1 MFFEVIF
8 EVVVVFGPEFPIRVH
23 NKLHQP
29 RSRIAYMPRNRPAGR
44 LCVFL
49 SAHPLFSRINHYL
62 YVVSVGVIFRDCL
75 FFISAK
81 SDLHFPTIHIFC
93 HSKFRYIFGFP
104 PQRPYRPVYGISD
117 NRGVRLFSPAA
128 PPPFL
133 KMMQDADSLNLVRLV
148 VLKTAHFPA
157 MLYIP
162 GNDTLPVAV
171 YAFILQ
177 KSTLAALTV
186 LFHLSLIPQSGR
198 RPCCMKL

>member
-1 MFFEVIF
+1 MFLEVIF
-8 EVVVVFGPEFPIRVH
+8 EVVIVFDPEFLIRVH

-29 RSRIAYMPRNRPAGR
+29 LPRIAYMDLGIVPLAAPAFFF
-44 LCVFL
+44 LPTHCFPELIITFTL
-49 SAHPLFSRINHYL
+49 SAL
-62 YVVSVGVIFRDCL
+62 GVIFRDCL

-81 SDLHFPTIHIFC
+81 SDLHFPAIHIFYS
-93 HSKFRYIFGFP
+93 SKFRCIFGPP

-133 KMMQDADSLNLVRLV
+133 KMMQNADSLNLVRLV

-157 MLYIP
+157 MPYIP

-177 KSTLAALTV
+177 KSTLATLTV
-186 LFHLSLIPQSGR
+186 LFHLSPVLQSER
-198 RPCCMKL
+198 RQS

>member
-1 MFFEVIF
+1 MFLEVIF
-8 EVVVVFGPEFPIRVH
+8 EVVIVFDPEFLIRVH

-29 RSRIAYMPRNRPAGR
+29 LPRIAYMDLGIVPLAAPAFFF
-44 LCVFL
+44 LFAHCFPELITTFTL
-49 SAHPLFSRINHYL
+49 SAL
-62 YVVSVGVIFRDCL
+62 GVIFRDCL

-133 KMMQDADSLNLVRLV
+133 KMMQNADSLNLVRLV

-157 MLYIP
+157 MPYIP

-186 LFHLSLIPQSGR
+186 LFHLSPVLQSER
-198 RPCCMKL
+198 RQS

>member
-1 MFFEVIF
+1 MFLEVIF
-8 EVVVVFGPEFPIRVH
+8 EVVIVFDPEFLIRVH

-29 RSRIAYMPRNRPAGR
+29 LPRIAYMDLGIVPLAAPAFFF
-44 LCVFL
+44 LPTHCFPELIITFTL
-49 SAHPLFSRINHYL
+49 SALR
-62 YVVSVGVIFRDCL
+62 VIFRDCL

-81 SDLHFPTIHIFC
+81 SDLHFPAIHIFC

-177 KSTLAALTV
+177 KNTLAALTV
-186 LFHLSLIPQSGR
+186 LFHLSPVLQSER
-198 RPCCMKL
+198 RQS

>member
-1 MFFEVIF
+1 MFLEVIF
-8 EVVVVFGPEFPIRVH
+8 EVVIVFDPEFLIRVH

-29 RSRIAYMPRNRPAGR
+29 LPRIAYMDLGIVPLAAPAFFF
-44 LCVFL
+44 LPTHCFPELIITFTL
-49 SAHPLFSRINHYL
+49 SAL
-62 YVVSVGVIFRDCL
+62 GVIFRDCL

-93 HSKFRYIFGFP
+93 HSKFRYIFYFP

-133 KMMQDADSLNLVRLV
+133 KMMQNADSLNLVRLV

-186 LFHLSLIPQSGR
+186 LFHLSPVLQSER
-198 RPCCMKL
+198 RQS

>member
-1 MFFEVIF
+1 MFLEVIF
-8 EVVVVFGPEFPIRVH
+8 EVVIVFDPEFLIRVH

-29 RSRIAYMPRNRPAGR
+29 LPRIAYMDLGIVPLAAPAFFF
-44 LCVFL
+44 LPTHCFPELIITFTL
-49 SAHPLFSRINHYL
+49 SAL
-62 YVVSVGVIFRDCL
+62 GVIFRDCL

-81 SDLHFPTIHIFC
+81 SYLHFPAIHIFC

-186 LFHLSLIPQSGR
+186 LFHLSPVLQSER
-198 RPCCMKL
+198 RQS

>member
-1 MFFEVIF
+1 MFLEVIF
-8 EVVVVFGPEFPIRVH
+8 EVVIVFDPEFLIRVH

-29 RSRIAYMPRNRPAGR
+29 LPRIAYMDLGIVPLAAPACFF
-44 LCVFL
+44 LPPHCFPELIITFTL
-49 SAHPLFSRINHYL
+49 SAL
-62 YVVSVGVIFRDCL
+62 GVIFRDCL

-81 SDLHFPTIHIFC
+81 SDLHFPAIHIFC

-186 LFHLSLIPQSGR
+186 LFHLSPVLQSER
-198 RPCCMKL
+198 RQS

>member
-1 MFFEVIF
+1 
-8 EVVVVFGPEFPIRVH
+8 
-23 NKLHQP
+23 
-29 RSRIAYMPRNRPAGR
+29 
-44 LCVFL
+44 L
-49 SAHPLFSRINHYL
+49 SALG
-62 YVVSVGVIFRDCL
+62 VVFRDCL

-81 SDLHFPTIHIFC
+81 SDLHFPAIHIFC
-93 HSKFRYIFGFP
+93 HSKFRYIFGSP

-186 LFHLSLIPQSGR
+186 LFHLSPVLQSER
-198 RPCCMKL
+198 RQS

>member
-1 MFFEVIF
+1 MFLEVIF
-8 EVVVVFGPEFPIRVH
+8 EVVIVFDPEFLIRVH

-29 RSRIAYMPRNRPAGR
+29 LPRIAYMDLGIVPLAAPAFFF
-44 LCVFL
+44 LPTHCFPELIITFTL
-49 SAHPLFSRINHYL
+49 SAL
-62 YVVSVGVIFRDCL
+62 GVIFRDCL

-81 SDLHFPTIHIFC
+81 SDLHFPAIHIFC

-117 NRGVRLFSPAA
+117 NRGVRLFSPAS

-133 KMMQDADSLNLVRLV
+133 NMMHVADSLNLVRLV

-186 LFHLSLIPQSGR
+186 LFHLSPVLQSER
-198 RPCCMKL
+198 RQS

>member
-1 MFFEVIF
+1 MFLEVIF
-8 EVVVVFGPEFPIRVH
+8 EVVIVFDPEFLIRVH

-29 RSRIAYMPRNRPAGR
+29 LPRIAYMGLGIVPLAAPAFSF
-44 LCVFL
+44 LLIHCFPELIITFTL
-49 SAHPLFSRINHYL
+49 SAL
-62 YVVSVGVIFRDCL
+62 GVIFRDCL
-75 FFISAK
+75 FFISTK
-81 SDLHFPTIHIFC
+81 SDLHFPAIHIFYR
-93 HSKFRYIFGFP
+93 SKFRYIFGFP

-186 LFHLSLIPQSGR
+186 LFHLSPVLQSER
-198 RPCCMKL
+198 RQS

>member
-1 MFFEVIF
+1 MLFEMIF
-8 EVVVVFGPEFPIRVH
+8 EIVVVFDPEFPIRVY
-23 NKLHQP
+23 NKLHQLP
-29 RSRIAYMPRNRPAGR
+29 LRIAYINLGIVPLAAPAFFF
-44 LCVFL
+44 LLTHCFPELIITFTL
-49 SAHPLFSRINHYL
+49 SAL
-62 YVVSVGVIFRDCL
+62 GVIFRDCL

-81 SDLHFPTIHIFC
+81 SDIHFPAIHIFC

-157 MLYIP
+157 MLYIS

-186 LFHLSLIPQSGR
+186 LFHLSPVLQSER
-198 RPCCMKL
+198 RQS

>member
-1 MFFEVIF
+1 MFLEVIF
-8 EVVVVFGPEFPIRVH
+8 EVVIVFDPEFLIRVH

-29 RSRIAYMPRNRPAGR
+29 LPRIAYMDLGIVPLAAPAFFF
-44 LCVFL
+44 LFAHCFPELITTFTL
-49 SAHPLFSRINHYL
+49 SAL
-62 YVVSVGVIFRDCL
+62 GVIFRDCL

-93 HSKFRYIFGFP
+93 HSKFRYIFYFP

-133 KMMQDADSLNLVRLV
+133 KMMQNADSLNLVRLV

-186 LFHLSLIPQSGR
+186 LFHLSPVLQSER
-198 RPCCMKL
+198 RQS

>member
-29 RSRIAYMPRNRPAGR
+29 LPRIAYMDLGIVPLAAPAFFF
-44 LCVFL
+44 LLTHCFPELIITFTL
-49 SAHPLFSRINHYL
+49 SAL
-62 YVVSVGVIFRDCL
+62 GVIFRDCL

-133 KMMQDADSLNLVRLV
+133 KMMQNADSLNLVRLV

-157 MLYIP
+157 MPYIP

-186 LFHLSLIPQSGR
+186 LFHLSPVLQSER
-198 RPCCMKL
+198 RQS

>member
-1 MFFEVIF
+1 MLFEMIF
-8 EVVVVFGPEFPIRVH
+8 EIVVVFDPEFPIRVY
-23 NKLHQP
+23 NKLHQLP
-29 RSRIAYMPRNRPAGR
+29 LRIAYINLGIVPLAAPAFFF
-44 LCVFL
+44 LLIHCFPELIITFTL
-49 SAHPLFSRINHYL
+49 SAL
-62 YVVSVGVIFRDCL
+62 GVIFRDCL

-81 SDLHFPTIHIFC
+81 SDLHFPAIHIFC
-93 HSKFRYIFGFP
+93 HSKFRYIFGSP
-104 PQRPYRPVYGISD
+104 PQRLYRPVYGISD
-117 NRGVRLFSPAA
+117 NRGVRLFPPAA

-157 MLYIP
+157 MPYIP

-186 LFHLSLIPQSGR
+186 LFHLSPVLRSGR
-198 RPCCMKL
+198 RQS

>member
-1 MFFEVIF
+1 MLFEMIF
-8 EVVVVFGPEFPIRVH
+8 EIVVVFDPEFPIRVY
-23 NKLHQP
+23 NKLHQLP
-29 RSRIAYMPRNRPAGR
+29 LRIAYINLGIVPLAAPAFFF
-44 LCVFL
+44 LLTHCFPELIITFTL
-49 SAHPLFSRINHYL
+49 SAL
-62 YVVSVGVIFRDCL
+62 GVIFRDCL

-81 SDLHFPTIHIFC
+81 SDLHFPAIHIFC
-93 HSKFRYIFGFP
+93 HSKFRYIFGSP

-157 MLYIP
+157 MLYIS

-186 LFHLSLIPQSGR
+186 LFHLSPVLQSER
-198 RPCCMKL
+198 RQS

>member
-1 MFFEVIF
+1 MFLEVIF
-8 EVVVVFGPEFPIRVH
+8 EVVIVFDPEFLIRVH

-29 RSRIAYMPRNRPAGR
+29 LPRIAYMDLGIVPLAAPAFFF
-44 LCVFL
+44 LFAHCFPELITTFTL
-49 SAHPLFSRINHYL
+49 SAL
-62 YVVSVGVIFRDCL
+62 GVIFRDCL

-81 SDLHFPTIHIFC
+81 SDLHFPAIHIFYR
-93 HSKFRYIFGFP
+93 SKFRYIFGFP

-186 LFHLSLIPQSGR
+186 LFHLSPVLQSER
-198 RPCCMKL
+198 RQS

>member
-29 RSRIAYMPRNRPAGR
+29 LPRIAYMDLGIVPLAAPAFFF
-44 LCVFL
+44 LLTHCFPELIITFTL
-49 SAHPLFSRINHYL
+49 SAL
-62 YVVSVGVIFRDCL
+62 GVIFRDCL

-81 SDLHFPTIHIFC
+81 SVLHFPAIHIFC

-133 KMMQDADSLNLVRLV
+133 KMMQNADSLNLVRLV

-157 MLYIP
+157 MPYIP

-186 LFHLSLIPQSGR
+186 LFHLSPVLQSER
-198 RPCCMKL
+198 RQS

>member
-1 MFFEVIF
+1 MLFEMIF
-8 EVVVVFGPEFPIRVH
+8 EIVVVFDPEFPIRVY
-23 NKLHQP
+23 NKLHQLP
-29 RSRIAYMPRNRPAGR
+29 LRIAYINLGIVPLAAPAFFF
-44 LCVFL
+44 LLTHCFPELIITFTL
-49 SAHPLFSRINHYL
+49 SAL
-62 YVVSVGVIFRDCL
+62 GVIFRDCL

-81 SDLHFPTIHIFC
+81 SDLHFPAIHIFC
-93 HSKFRYIFGFP
+93 HSKFRYIFGSP
-104 PQRPYRPVYGISD
+104 PQRLYRPVYGISD
-117 NRGVRLFSPAA
+117 NRGVRLFPPAA

-157 MLYIP
+157 MLYIS

-186 LFHLSLIPQSGR
+186 LFHLSPVLQSER
-198 RPCCMKL
+198 RQS

>member
-1 MFFEVIF
+1 MDLGIVPLAAPAFFF
-8 EVVVVFGPEFPIRVH
+8 LFAHCFPELITTFT
-23 NKLHQP
+23 
-29 RSRIAYMPRNRPAGR
+29 
-44 LCVFL
+44 L
-49 SAHPLFSRINHYL
+49 SAL
-62 YVVSVGVIFRDCL
+62 GVIFRDCL

-81 SDLHFPTIHIFC
+81 SDLHFPAIHIFC
-93 HSKFRYIFGFP
+93 HSKFRYIFDFP

-186 LFHLSLIPQSGR
+186 LFHLSPVLQSER
-198 RPCCMKL
+198 RQS

>member
-1 MFFEVIF
+1 MVSCKAEKSYCTNIILLFFQF
-8 EVVVVFGPEFPIRVH
+8 
-23 NKLHQP
+23 
-29 RSRIAYMPRNRPAGR
+29 RNQ
-44 LCVFL
+44 
-49 SAHPLFSRINHYL
+49 
-62 YVVSVGVIFRDCL
+62 SVGNPYPYFSL
-75 FFISAK
+75 SYFSLY
-81 SDLHFPTIHIFC
+81 S
-93 HSKFRYIFGFP
+93 SKFRCIFGFP

-157 MLYIP
+157 MMYIP

-186 LFHLSLIPQSGR
+186 LFHLSPVLRSGR
-198 RPCCMKL
+198 RRMRKPYLQPHLRR

>member
-1 MFFEVIF
+1 MFLEVIF
-8 EVVVVFGPEFPIRVH
+8 EVVIVFDPEFLIRVH

-29 RSRIAYMPRNRPAGR
+29 LPRIAYMDLGIVPLAAPAFFF
-44 LCVFL
+44 LPTHCFPELIITFTL
-49 SAHPLFSRINHYL
+49 SAL
-62 YVVSVGVIFRDCL
+62 GVIFRDCL

-81 SDLHFPTIHIFC
+81 SDLHFPAIQIYC
-93 HSKFRYIFGFP
+93 HSKLRSIFGFP
-104 PQRPYRPVYGISD
+104 THRPYRPVYGISD
-117 NRGVRLFSPAA
+117 SRGVRLFSPAA

-133 KMMQDADSLNLVRLV
+133 KMMQDADSMNLVRLV

-186 LFHLSLIPQSGR
+186 LFHLSPVLRSGR
-198 RPCCMKL
+198 RQS

>member
-1 MFFEVIF
+1 MIF
-8 EVVVVFGPEFPIRVH
+8 EIVVVFDPEFPIRVY
-23 NKLHQP
+23 NKLHQLP
-29 RSRIAYMPRNRPAGR
+29 LRIAYINLGIVPLAAPAFFF
-44 LCVFL
+44 LLTHCFPELIITFTL
-49 SAHPLFSRINHYL
+49 SAL
-62 YVVSVGVIFRDCL
+62 GVIFRDCL

-81 SDLHFPTIHIFC
+81 SDLHFPAIHIFC
-93 HSKFRYIFGFP
+93 HSKFRYIFGSP

-157 MLYIP
+157 MLYIS

-186 LFHLSLIPQSGR
+186 LFHLSPVLQSER
-198 RPCCMKL
+198 RQS